1 MASQNCQEITSGRF
15 CGDEAEA
22 RARRINTWKE
32 KDRRGF
38 TAFRQEAKDDE
49 LSMYGIIW
57 DEIGEGYNERDKML
71 LELEQECTTR
81 KLRKLASTYL
91 SCKDP

>member
-1 MASQNCQEITSGRF
+1 MKLKLEQ
-15 CGDEAEA
+15 DESTLGKRKIEEDSLHSDKKPKMMVP
-22 RARRINTWKE
+22 RK
-32 KDRRGF
+32 
-38 TAFRQEAKDDE
+38 